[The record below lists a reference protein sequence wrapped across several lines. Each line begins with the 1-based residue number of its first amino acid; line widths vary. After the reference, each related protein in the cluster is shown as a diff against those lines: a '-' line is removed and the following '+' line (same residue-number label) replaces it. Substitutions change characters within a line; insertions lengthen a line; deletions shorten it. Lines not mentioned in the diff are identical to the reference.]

1 MNLEQSCIEY
11 FKSNKGFKRLFEGI
25 REKYRS
31 LGSLGGTVVINNLT
45 QDEREALSGLFKKDY
60 YSRKSASIKVE
71 KLVKALEDTRFSG
84 VDFERVLMG
93 YFGEE
98 LISKRKER
106 EIYELERNNF
116 FDEILYSF
124 QGTRSWKWLKS
135 ILESRDNSY
144 RMILQKYD
152 REREN
157 LKEALILTMKALNEL
172 TFNER
177 NATRLAL
184 FSSKI
189 SRNPHT
195 FDMDR
200 DCGRLL
206 MYGISYFL
214 GVQYP
219 KGAED
224 KAEALYSAGIIADE
238 ISNYT
243 TISGLLAYR
252 NGEVHRGW
260 EGFYSLGE
268 PLQVS
273 LWNLSEIDY
282 ILSPSRKIF
291 VFENPTVFS
300 EVLYSTRD
308 KRPPLACT
316 YGQIKL
322 ASLVLLDR
330 IIDNVDYIYYSG
342 DFDPEGLLIADRLK
356 KRYGEK
362 LVLWRYSIEDYE
374 GIKSNEVLEEIRLK
388 KLDNLKSPELKTLGE
403 HIRNKGLAAYQ
414 ELLTDRYIEDIN
426 KYIAWVG

>member
-1 MNLEQSCIEY
+1 MSLEKSCIEY
-11 FKSNKGFKRLFEGI
+11 FKSDKGFKRLFEGI

-106 EIYELERNNF
+106 DIYELEKSSF

-135 ILESRDNSY
+135 ILESRDNAY

-152 REREN
+152 RERES

-200 DCGRLL
+200 NCGRLL

-214 GVQYP
+214 GIQYP

-243 TISGLLAYR
+243 AISGLLAYR
-252 NGEVHRGW
+252 NGKVHRGW

-282 ILSPSRKIF
+282 ILSPSGKIF

-300 EVLYSTRD
+300 EVLYSTRE
-308 KRPPLACT
+308 KRPPLVCT
-316 YGQIKL
+316 CGQIKL

-426 KYIAWVG
+426 KYMSG

>member
-1 MNLEQSCIEY
+1 MSLEKSCIEY

-135 ILESRDNSY
+135 ILESRDNAY

-152 REREN
+152 RERES

-200 DCGRLL
+200 NCGRLL

-214 GVQYP
+214 GIQYP

-252 NGEVHRGW
+252 NGKVHRGW

-308 KRPPLACT
+308 KRPPLVCT
-316 YGQIKL
+316 YGQIKF

-388 KLDNLKSPELKTLGE
+388 KLDNLKSSELKTLGE

-426 KYIAWVG
+426 KYMSG